1 MDARAL
7 GKSAC
12 AQAEKGL
19 LNMADLTAHLEKQER
34 AAAAAIL
41 FLAKTVA

>member
-1 MDARAL
+1 MRDGRARAR
-7 GKSAC
+7 KNAC

-41 FLAKTVA
+41 FFG